1 MSFLR
6 DMYLLDADFF
16 RFVWGLLQ
24 QPEAAGPATATLAAH
39 AGTKVAVEMVAH
51 ARASSCVAPWCKRL
65 SQLARA
71 HQHAADNVLALLAV
85 GRRNDSNAG
94 YLRELLVSCPR
105 ASTRLAFEHL
115 AVDAVE
121 ASSNPPPPPPPYDDD
136 DDDDNAPPESGGAT
150 SAIVS
155 LEGEDEQQPPEA
167 VAPASVAVVDQ
178 QTSALSRVLLD
189 LLADESYGSARG
201 ASLGGLAHVAA
212 VAAAAAANHSQR
224 AVLIAGRA
232 VPRLLDCLRARHSH
246 ELAMAGASASA
257 ATAAGNAGAAAAA
270 AAAPAKT

>member
-1 MSFLR
+1 MESMDWSWNAEFGARHDVSQGREVYMSLDVLNQVWTAEMSFLR

-85 GRRNDSNAG
+85 GRRNGSNAG

-115 AVDAVE
+115 AVDAVQ
-121 ASSNPPPPPPPYDDD
+121 ASSNPPPPPPYDDD
-136 DDDDNAPPESGGAT
+136 DDNAPPGSGGAT
-150 SAIVS
+150 SAVVS
-155 LEGEDEQQPPEA
+155 SEGEDEQPPPEAVA

-201 ASLGGLAHVAA
+201 ASLGGL
-212 VAAAAAANHSQR
+212 
-224 AVLIAGRA
+224 
-232 VPRLLDCLRARHSH
+232 
-246 ELAMAGASASA
+246 
-257 ATAAGNAGAAAAA
+257 
-270 AAAPAKT
+270 

>member
-1 MSFLR
+1 
-6 DMYLLDADFF
+6 MYLLDADFF

-39 AGTKVAVEMVAH
+39 AGTKVAAEMVAH

-85 GRRNDSNAG
+85 GRRNGSNAG

-121 ASSNPPPPPPPYDDD
+121 ASSNPPPPPPCDDY
-136 DDDDNAPPESGGAT
+136 DDNAPPGSGGVT
-150 SAIVS
+150 SAVVS
-155 LEGEDEQQPPEA
+155 SEDEDEQQPPEA
-167 VAPASVAVVDQ
+167 VAPASVAAVDQ

-189 LLADESYGSARG
+189 LLVDESYGSARG
-201 ASLGGLAHVAA
+201 ASPGGL
-212 VAAAAAANHSQR
+212 
-224 AVLIAGRA
+224 
-232 VPRLLDCLRARHSH
+232 
-246 ELAMAGASASA
+246 
-257 ATAAGNAGAAAAA
+257 
-270 AAAPAKT
+270 